1 MKLVSIVPHL
11 ISLPSFSLTRT
22 GATSDTRDTEI
33 SEIPHPSLSS
43 ISKVRVRHL
52 RIKRDK

>member
-22 GATSDTRDTEI
+22 SATSDTRDTKI
-33 SEIPHPSLSS
+33 SEIPHPSLSN